1 MRWRPKLV
9 ALDVDGTLLHHDGS
23 LSPRVREAVH
33 AVVAS
38 GVECVIATGRS
49 IPGVLEAANLTGL
62 TSGHAIASN
71 GSVVFA
77 YPPLKILREIT
88 FDASEVVGKVLAHLP
103 DAMVAVEEIGVGYR
117 VNRPF
122 PIGEIIGD
130 IRVEDVERLVAEPV
144 TRVIVRSPDHSVAEF
159 HEMAQYLGLA
169 DTNYYIGYTAW
180 LDIAPREVSKASGL
194 DFLCAHLGVD
204 RADVLAVGDGRNDVE
219 LLRWAEHGIA
229 MGHAPE
235 EVRAVADDV
244 TGNVEHD
251 GLAQVL
257 ERYL

>member
-33 AVVAS
+33 AVIAT
-38 GVECVIATGRS
+38 GIECVIATGRS
-49 IPGVLEAANLTGL
+49 IPGVLQAATITGL

-77 YPPLKILREIT
+77 HPPLTILREIT
-88 FDASEVVGKVLAHLP
+88 FDASEVVGKVLAHMP
-103 DAMVAVEEIGVGYR
+103 DAMVAVEEVGVGYR
-117 VNRPF
+117 VNRAF
-122 PIGEIIGD
+122 PMGEIIGD

-180 LDIAPREVSKASGL
+180 LDI
-194 DFLCAHLGVD
+194 D
-204 RADVLAVGDGRNDVE
+204 RPA
-219 LLRWAEHGIA
+219 
-229 MGHAPE
+229 
-235 EVRAVADDV
+235 
-244 TGNVEHD
+244 T
-251 GLAQVL
+251 
-257 ERYL
+257 